1 MNDKELKKLDTIK
14 KVAESKMTIKEA
26 MNILMISRQQIY
38 RLIKKYKENKVLFI
52 KIVEKNV
59 ILELKKILLK
69 NLRVY
74 I

>member
-38 RLIKKYKENKVLFI
+38 RLIKKYKEEGEQGFI
-52 KIVEKNV
+52 HKNRG
-59 ILELKKILLK
+59 KKCNFRIE
-69 NLRVY
+69 
-74 I
+74 